1 MSSRHRKL
9 DAVVSRLQLQ
19 YGPRA
24 IRRAPA
30 PETREAPARLSTTF
44 PALDAALGGGVPRGR
59 LTELSGP
66 ATSGKVTLAAKVL
79 SAAHAERAALVAW
92 LDLSRTCDPDYL
104 HRCGLDLDR
113 VLVVRPEDG
122 LDALAITLHLIESD
136 ALAGLVFDSLSDL
149 PRGHD
154 SRVAGSLERLAT
166 AVVRTKAAVLFLAE
180 ERAESQPLAHLAAT
194 RLHLTRERW
203 LAADGDVRG
212 DVRGYEAQVEV
223 VKNRLG
229 RAGGR
234 VWIRIAFTGTVRGDG
249 L

>member
-1 MSSRHRKL
+1 LTPSAACNCNTLRIRRAQPG
-9 DAVVSRLQLQ
+9 DA
-19 YGPRA
+19 
-24 IRRAPA
+24 RAPA
-30 PETREAPARLSTTF
+30 PLDHLPRWTRR
-44 PALDAALGGGVPRGR
+44 GGGVPCGR
-59 LTELSGP
+59 LTELAA
-66 ATSGKVTLAAKVL
+66 ATSGKSRWRQGIVGGARR
-79 SAAHAERAALVAW
+79 AHGAW

-122 LDALAITLHLIESD
+122 LDALAITLYLIESD

-166 AVVRTKAAVLFLAE
+166 AVVRTKAAVLFLTE
-180 ERAESQPLAHLAAT
+180 ERAESQPLAHLAAL

-203 LAADGDVRG
+203 LAADG

-229 RAGGR
+229 RAGAR
-234 VWIRIAFTGTVRGDG
+234 VSIRIAFNGTVRGDG